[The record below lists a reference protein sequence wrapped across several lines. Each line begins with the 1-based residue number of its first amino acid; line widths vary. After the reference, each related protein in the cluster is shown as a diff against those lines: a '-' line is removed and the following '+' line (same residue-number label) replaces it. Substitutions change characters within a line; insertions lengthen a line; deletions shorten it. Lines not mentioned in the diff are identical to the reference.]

1 MPEKKRKKTR
11 SFCLHPEDDRAAT
24 VVQRANVL
32 RKRLQQHNVIA
43 TSLILFIVI
52 FFIYPP
58 DIRVGCSAQAA
69 ARVDGRDINGDGIC
83 NDAEFSN
90 DASCVTSNE
99 DAYKGSNVPM
109 ECSLVMAPSGIPN
122 SGWGVFTLTSRKR
135 GQRIMDQGDIII
147 HIPDPDPHN
156 AHKMKR
162 LVWSYL
168 WDGQETGGH
177 YEGTRVMT
185 ASSGFGLLSNGTPRN
200 PSIIVNNDDN
210 NNNNNNNN
218 NNDLPS
224 VDDGGL
230 KRGKSPGAGAITHH
244 HNRTWNA
251 AKDLEVGDEVFI
263 AYGPGWFKERGF
275 QVDVSPR
282 KWDVSYLREVGY
294 CLDNMIIGPSL
305 IEDAG
310 RGAFASRDLEGG
322 TVVAPVPLIPLS
334 RSSMS
339 MVKERKDGSLVVSTQ
354 LLQNYCFGHSNSSLL
369 LYPYSHGINFV
380 NHNSSPNVKLRWWEG
395 SVAFFDKP
403 ILELQQLST
412 SQIMLELVATRP
424 IEKGEEI
431 VLDYGEDWAKAW
443 NDHVEAWQPKEDDIR
458 QLSSETMNVDEKFL
472 IIRTQQEQQSNP
484 YPVDVFTSCFY
495 QYSEFA
501 KDGKPAA
508 PSPHPLRSIAK
519 WKHGMIA
526 SRNLRPCIVVK
537 RGEAA
542 TTSND
547 DPKTDQSYQ
556 YTVHVLNRP
565 TLNEAERIPKGHVHF
580 VTHVPR
586 SAIVFSNK
594 LYTSDQHLENAF
606 RSEIG
611 LGDLFPPQWKD
622 LL

>member
-1 MPEKKRKKTR
+1 MPEKKSR
-11 SFCLHPEDDRAAT
+11 SFRLHSEDDRATT
-24 VVQRANVL
+24 VVQRANVS
-32 RKRLQQHNVIA
+32 RKRLQHQNIVT

-58 DIRVGCSAQAA
+58 DIVRVGCSAQAA
-69 ARVDGRDINGDGIC
+69 ARVDGTNINEDGSFC
-83 NDAEFSN
+83 NDADFSN
-90 DASCVTSNE
+90 DASCVTSSNE
-99 DAYKGSNVPM
+99 DAYKGSNTVPM
-109 ECSLVMAPSGIPN
+109 ECSLVLAPSGIPN
-122 SGWGVFTLTSRKR
+122 SGWGTFTLTSRKR

-147 HIPDPDPHN
+147 HIPDPDPHS

-162 LVWSYL
+162 LVWGYL

-185 ASSGFGLLSNGTPRN
+185 ASNGFGFLSNGLPRN

-210 NNNNNNNN
+210 SNNV
-218 NNDLPS
+218 LPS

-230 KRGKSPGAGAITHH
+230 SRGKSPGAGAITHH

-275 QVDVSPR
+275 EVDVSPR
-282 KWDVSYLREVGY
+282 KWDVSHLREVGY

-305 IEDAG
+305 IEEAG

-322 TVVAPVPLIPLS
+322 AVVAPVPLISLS
-334 RSSMS
+334 RLSMS

-354 LLQNYCFGHSNSSLL
+354 LLQNYCFGHANSSLL

-443 NDHVEAWQPKEDDIR
+443 NDHVEVWQPKEEDIW
-458 QLSSETMNVDEKFL
+458 QLSSEKMNADEKFL

-501 KDGKPAA
+501 EDEAPAA
-508 PSPHPLRSIAK
+508 PNPHPLQSVAK
-519 WKHGMIA
+519 WKQGMIA

-537 RGEAA
+537 REEVA
-542 TTSND
+542 TNSND

-556 YTVHVLNRP
+556 YTVHVVNRP
-565 TLNEAERIPKGHVHF
+565 TLDEAERIPKGHMHF

-586 SAIVFSNK
+586 SAIIFSDK